1 MCSAKPKFMQVED
14 FIRNQIKSGL
24 LEPGDRIP
32 TEEELCDRFGFS
44 RMTINKAIGN
54 LASSGLIKRISGKG
68 SFVSGRHVDN
78 LINLN
83 DSFTQ
88 GMERIGLKPG
98 AKLLSYE
105 VIQASVC
112 PEKVRKDLIL
122 DNGDLVH
129 HFVRLRTGDGT
140 PFAINDT
147 FISSR
152 VVPAIDVSYLN
163 GSLYEYLRSIGCPP
177 GYMDLTISALL
188 PDEMQK
194 ELLDAGDAAILCSSH
209 VTYTDDSRMLP
220 FEYTSTYY
228 NGNMYTYRYHS

>member
-1 MCSAKPKFMQVED
+1 MPPSKPKYLQVED
-14 FIRNQIKSGL
+14 FVRDQIKTGH
-24 LEPGDRIP
+24 LEPGNRIP

-44 RMTINKAIGN
+44 RMTINKAISN
-54 LASSGLIKRISGKG
+54 LASSGLIKRVPGKG

-105 VIQASVC
+105 VIQASAC
-112 PEKVRKDLIL
+112 LEIVRKSLALED
-122 DNGDLVH
+122 DDLVH

-147 FISSR
+147 FISSK

-163 GSLYEYLRSIGCPP
+163 GSLYEYLRSIDCPP

-188 PDEMQK
+188 PNEMQK
-194 ELLDAGDAAILCSSH
+194 ELLNAEDAAILCSSH

-228 NGNMYTYRYHS
+228 NGKMYTYRYHS